1 MTRITNFARKRT
13 HVEAT
18 FNYNEA
24 DLEDSDAESI
34 MGGAADESATAV
46 ANTEIVEIAEDGR
59 GADGQPP
66 KKKRKRGPRKKAGT
80 KVTTGTTDG
89 GEGGEKGEGEESN
102 DTSKKKGKKNKT
114 KLRTIQGSPPLAASA
129 HSKFTQSS
137 SRAQRSFRKTTAQAN
152 SRAERRHH
160 LFRLSREGPR
170 RA

>member
-1 MTRITNFARKRT
+1 MTRITNLARKRT

-18 FNYNEA
+18 FNYNDEA
-24 DLEDSDAESI
+24 DSEDSDTESI
-34 MGGAADESATAV
+34 MGRAADESTAV
-46 ANTEIVEIAEDGR
+46 PNAEIVEIAEDGR

-80 KVTTGTTDG
+80 KVTTDG
-89 GEGGEKGEGEESN
+89 GEGGEKGEGEKLN

-114 KLRTIQGSPPLAASA
+114 KLRTIQGSSLLAASA
-129 HSKFTQSS
+129 RSKFAQSS

-170 RA
+170 RT